1 MSIYLDL
8 SPSSDATTPHWLKRF
23 TFLTPGQLIDFRAE
37 LAAAVDA
44 AFLAQSALRSSS
56 RRRRGNAGL
65 ANGDDD
71 DDDDDLEDAGHRRHR
86 RHGSLSFSGG
96 GIATPLGGIPEA
108 EWKLRA
114 LEEELER
121 MEAELREERA
131 SRMQLELRVQESS
144 SAIVT
149 DGSPSQ
155 PQRPLHLS
163 DRLSVVDELRSVV
176 ASAASRSGLPISLRI
191 QVSRNGSDLEFLVIT
206 IQ

>member
-1 MSIYLDL
+1 M
-8 SPSSDATTPHWLKRF
+8 
-23 TFLTPGQLIDFRAE
+23 
-37 LAAAVDA
+37 
-44 AFLAQSALRSSS
+44 
-56 RRRRGNAGL
+56 
-65 ANGDDD
+65 
-71 DDDDDLEDAGHRRHR
+71 
-86 RHGSLSFSGG
+86 
-96 GIATPLGGIPEA
+96 ATPLGGIPDA

-144 SAIVT
+144 AVA

-191 QVSRNGSDLEFLVIT
+191 QVSRYI
-206 IQ
+206 